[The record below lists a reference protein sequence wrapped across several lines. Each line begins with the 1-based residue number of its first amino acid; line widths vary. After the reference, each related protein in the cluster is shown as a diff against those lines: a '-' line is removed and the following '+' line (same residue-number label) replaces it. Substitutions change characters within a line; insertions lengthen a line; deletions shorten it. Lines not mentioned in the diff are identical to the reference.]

1 MDNFFIFIFI
11 LLVYLLPMIIA
22 IGNKKRNMV
31 AISLM
36 NILLG
41 WSVICWIISLIWA
54 VSKDDQPKPI
64 IIKEKKK
71 EIDYTQLEKLN
82 NLLEKNI
89 ISKEEFEFEK
99 RKILN
104 NKL

>member
-1 MDNFFIFIFI
+1 MDDFFLFIFI
-11 LLVYLLPMIIA
+11 LLVYLLPMVIA

-31 AISLM
+31 SISLV
-36 NILLG
+36 NVLLG
-41 WSVICWIISLIWA
+41 WSVICWIIALVWA
-54 VSKDDQPKPI
+54 ISKDDKPRPI

-71 EIDYTQLEKLN
+71 EIDYSQLEKLN

-89 ISKEEFEFEK
+89 ISKEEFESEK